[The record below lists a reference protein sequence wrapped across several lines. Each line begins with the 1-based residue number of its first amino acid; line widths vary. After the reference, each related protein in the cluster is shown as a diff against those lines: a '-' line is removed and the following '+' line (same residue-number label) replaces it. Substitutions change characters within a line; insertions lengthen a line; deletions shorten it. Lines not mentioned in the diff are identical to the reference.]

1 MTDNQTSFR
10 CGYVAIIGKP
20 NVGKSTLL
28 NSILHFKLSIVS
40 PKPQTTRQRVLG
52 IHNQNNVQIIFL
64 DTPGLI
70 TPKYELQSAM
80 MRIADDAIG
89 SADALLVMIDV
100 TENDGE
106 EFIQKL
112 FSETLKDNKLPVIL
126 VLNKIDRIAKDQLLP
141 LIAKFHSTGLFTEII
156 PVSALHSDGT
166 DRVVHALV
174 PQLPEGPAFYPE
186 DVLTEQPEKF
196 FVAEIIREKIF
207 YHYSQE
213 IPYSTDVIIE
223 EFKERDRKKDFIR
236 ATIYVERSSQKAIL
250 IGSKGAALKKIGEEA
265 RTAIE
270 EFLGR
275 KVFLELWVKVKEKW
289 REDRRTLKDLGY
301 M

>member
-1 MTDNQTSFR
+1 MTANPTPFR

-52 IHNQNNVQIIFL
+52 IYNQDDAQIIFL

-80 MRIADDAIG
+80 MRIAGDAIE

-100 TENDGE
+100 TENDSE
-106 EFIQKL
+106 EFIQKV
-112 FSETLKDNKLPVIL
+112 FSETLKNTKLPAVL
-126 VLNKIDRIAKDQLLP
+126 ALNKIDRIAKDQLLP
-141 LIAKFHSTGLFTEII
+141 LIAKFHSANLFTEII
-156 PVSALHSDGT
+156 PISALHSDGT
-166 DRVVHALV
+166 DRVVKSLI
-174 PQLPEGPAFYPE
+174 PLLPESPAFYPD
-186 DVLTEQPEKF
+186 DVLTEQPERF

-207 YHYSQE
+207 YHYAQE
-213 IPYSTDVIIE
+213 IPYSTDVIVE
-223 EFKERDRKKDFIR
+223 EFKERDGKKDFIR
-236 ATIYVERSSQKAIL
+236 AAIYVERSSQKAIL
-250 IGSKGAALKKIGEEA
+250 IGSKGAALKQIGEEA
-265 RTAIE
+265 RLAIE

-289 REDRRTLKDLGY
+289 REDRRALKDLGY